1 MHRKANGGNCLSG
14 NCYSD
19 MTTVQPFW
27 RRSILLRAAAQVIGI
42 ALVVG
47 LGFVLLTA
55 HLTERF
61 TQESVSQRVRELM
74 TTVESTVQIACFT
87 KDQSLA
93 LEVVNGLAKNS
104 EVFGAAVVGGAD
116 VLAERR
122 REGATSERL
131 RLAQAGRVSKPIAS
145 PFDPSQ
151 IVGEIIIDPDPEI
164 IRIRV
169 RENGGFVALLLSL
182 QLLVVVA
189 AVVAVVLLWIVRP
202 IKRMSDKLHVMDA
215 RSIEPLAMPP
225 GQENTEIGRLVTDI
239 NQLGQRLVASRD
251 EEHHLH
257 LQREIGER
265 KYRAIFENADSGIF
279 VVDQHMVL
287 ESCNHAF
294 YRQLG
299 LLRLAERREE
309 ISLLGLPWRM
319 PDLLAGLLD
328 RCAVL
333 NRSVSD
339 DFEYVVDGKEVR
351 WFSVTLTPVG
361 DQLIQGQLTDISR
374 HKLAELSAQQEAIT
388 DSLTGLL
395 NRNGFLQRIDE
406 EIMACGNEASSGFA
420 LLIVDLDGFRRV
432 NESMGLASGDQ
443 ILSITANRLRSC
455 LKGGD
460 IISRLGNDAFGI
472 ILRSTASER
481 AAANVGMRISVA
493 LKGFFEV
500 GSTPLQLGASI
511 GITLFPSDGADQE
524 TLLRNAEMALDH
536 ARVGGSGRYTFF
548 DFTMARNAEHRRKL
562 ENDLRFAV
570 RRNELMIHFQPIID
584 LSLRRMTGAEALVRW
599 KHPEQGLISP
609 DVFIPLAEDTGAIIN
624 IGLWIV
630 ETVCQ
635 QLATWKRQGD
645 DYYISINISARQI
658 PDGLPPI
665 TLIETVNRYGVD
677 PASLAIEIT
686 ESVFMG
692 DSEAAQTWLDAVHE
706 LGFRIYLDDFGT
718 GYSSLSY
725 IKRFPVDVLKVD
737 KSFVRDMS
745 EDNSDRALVGA
756 IINMASSLGLTVVA
770 EGVESAHQLELL
782 EKAGCRCVQG
792 YYFSRPVPADEI
804 EAASR
809 HVQQLL

>member
-1 MHRKANGGNCLSG
+1 MKTMPPLW
-14 NCYSD
+14 
-19 MTTVQPFW
+19 Q
-27 RRSILLRAAAQVIGI
+27 RSILLRAAAQVIGI
-42 ALVVG
+42 ALVAG

-55 HLTERF
+55 YLTERY
-61 TQESVSQRVRELM
+61 TQESVSQRVHELM

-87 KDQSLA
+87 KDPTLA

-104 EVFGAAVVGGAD
+104 EVFGATILSGTD
-116 VLAERR
+116 VLAERQKDGGDPDR
-122 REGATSERL
+122 R
-131 RLAQAGRVSKPIAS
+131 RLAQAGRISKPIAS

-151 IVGEIIIDPDPEI
+151 IVGEIAIEPDPEI
-164 IRIRV
+164 IRLRV
-169 RENGGFVALLLSL
+169 RENGGFVALLLIL
-182 QLLVVVA
+182 QLLVVVT

-215 RSIEPLAMPP
+215 RSIEPLAMPQ
-225 GQENTEIGRLVTDI
+225 GQEKTEIGRLVADI

-287 ESCNHAF
+287 ESCNNAF
-294 YRQLG
+294 ARQLD
-299 LLRLAERREE
+299 LLHLDQRQER
-309 ISLLGLPWRM
+309 ISLLGLPWQM

-339 DFEYVVDGKEVR
+339 DFEYVVDGKYVR
-351 WFSVTLTPVG
+351 WFNVTLTPVG

-374 HKLAELSAQQEAIT
+374 HKQAELSAQQEAIT

-406 EIMACGNEASSGFA
+406 EIVLSASHPASGFA

-432 NESMGLASGDQ
+432 NESMGLSSGDQ
-443 ILSITANRLRSC
+443 ILSITANRLRSS
-455 LKGGD
+455 LKASD
-460 IISRLGNDAFGI
+460 VISRLGNDSFGI
-472 ILRSTASER
+472 ILRSTTSER
-481 AAANVGMRISVA
+481 AAATVGMRISTA

-500 GSTPLQLGASI
+500 GSTSLQLGASI

-536 ARVGGSGRYTFF
+536 ARIGGSGRYTFF

-599 KHPEQGLISP
+599 KHPEQGLIPP
-609 DVFIPLAEDTGAIIN
+609 DVFVPLAEETGAITN

-635 QLATWKRQGD
+635 QLAEWKRQGH

-677 PASLAIEIT
+677 SSRLAIEIT

-692 DSEAAQTWLDAVHE
+692 DSEAAQIWLDAVHE

-756 IINMASSLGLTVVA
+756 IINMASSLGLSVVA

-804 EAASR
+804 EAAAR
-809 HVQQLL
+809 HILRLF